1 MINGKIAPP
10 IIDKLPEF
18 RFPEIEVRKLS
29 DGSLVYLVEDQS
41 QPVVSVKLLMKT
53 GAVSEPIP
61 GLCSLTAQL
70 LTKGTEKRNA
80 VKIAE
85 EVEFMGASLNCNGA
99 WDETSLSIHCLADH
113 LESMLEVM
121 SDCFNN
127 SIISNEEL
135 ERTRKKNISS
145 ILQDQSDLG
154 YLSSISFIMKYFE
167 NHPYGHPLA
176 GTADSLVKI
185 DRDDCFEWYQKM
197 KNSTIVFYVAGN
209 FDTERVLNN
218 LEELFINTRI
228 LTDFFDSK
236 INIPLEMSR
245 KKLSI
250 VALNKS
256 DSQQTSLKIAMPMAG
271 RYHPDYPIIQLV
283 NTIYGGF
290 FLSRLNSLLREKL
303 GYTYGVGSSIN
314 SRLYGSYFSI
324 TTKINDTA
332 TKDSIDKSLD
342 ELRRISLYPIE
353 KEEHSRAIQYILG
366 SFVRNIETPQQIMN
380 FLYIINMFDLNADY
394 YNEYYRRLSNS
405 GLDEILAIQKEHFIP
420 DKITISVVGNLVNF
434 IDDIKDMGSIDKY
447 ETIEELYKRYL

>member
-1 MINGKIAPP
+1 MINGKITPP

-18 RFPEIEVRKLS
+18 RFPEIKVRNLS
-29 DGSLVYLVEDQS
+29 DGTLVYLVDDQS
-41 QPVVSVKLLMKT
+41 LPVVSVKLLMKT
-53 GAVSEPIP
+53 GAVSESIP
-61 GLCSLTAQL
+61 GLCSMTAQL

-80 VKIAE
+80 VQIAE

-99 WDETSLSIHCLADH
+99 WDESSLSIHCLADH
-113 LESMLEVM
+113 LESMLEIM

-127 SIISNEEL
+127 STLSNEEL

-145 ILQDQSDLG
+145 ILQDQSDPG
-154 YLSSISFIMKYFE
+154 YLSSISFILKYFE
-167 NHPYGHPLA
+167 NHPYGHPQA
-176 GTADSLVKI
+176 GTPDTILRI
-185 DRDDCFEWYQKM
+185 TREDCFEWYNRM

-209 FDTERVLNN
+209 FDTERLLDN
-218 LEELFINTRI
+218 LEKLFIKTSVPTDLINTNV
-228 LTDFFDSK
+228 
-236 INIPLEMSR
+236 NIPLEIKR
-245 KKLSI
+245 KKISI
-250 VALNKS
+250 VALNKPE
-256 DSQQTSLKIAMPMAG
+256 SQQTSLKIAMPMAG
-271 RYHPDYPIIQLV
+271 RSHPDYPLIQLV

-314 SRLYGSYFSI
+314 SRLYGSYFSVS
-324 TTKINDTA
+324 TKINDTA
-332 TKDSIDKSLD
+332 TKDSIEKSLD

-405 GLDEILAIQKEHFIP
+405 GLDEILAVQKKHFIP
-420 DKITISVVGNLVNF
+420 DKITISVVGNLRNF
-434 IDDIKDMGSIDKY
+434 IDDIKLMGNIEEY
-447 ETIEELYKRYL
+447 ESIEELYKRYL